1 MKEQPDQIEQSEP
14 ETNTPPAPPTAISF
28 ADASVSERYD
38 DVYQVVTPDEIATVR
53 WRDGAYEFVCR
64 NGISLRVQVLTAGII
79 RLRYAADT
87 VFAPDFSYAIDPQ
100 FRPEKVT
107 VTLNENENEYLL
119 VSEQLQVVV
128 SKISLQVK
136 IYDSDDRVLCEDE
149 GGFSAKRTVMRGWCE
164 LKMEKKCQRKEVFYG
179 LGDKTCGANLAG
191 KKFSNWC
198 TDSYGFGRESDP
210 LYRAI
215 PFYYSLHQ
223 GLAYGIFFDN
233 TFATHFDFDAAEAG
247 SVSYSAEGG
256 ELSGKVG
263 GRATKVRRSIPAAD
277 PAGVS

>member
-1 MKEQPDQIEQSEP
+1 M
-14 ETNTPPAPPTAISF
+14 
-28 ADASVSERYD
+28 
-38 DVYQVVTPDEIATVR
+38 
-53 WRDGAYEFVCR
+53 
-64 NGISLRVQVLTAGII
+64 
-79 RLRYAADT
+79 
-87 VFAPDFSYAIDPQ
+87 
-100 FRPEKVT
+100 
-107 VTLNENENEYLL
+107 
-119 VSEQLQVVV
+119 SEQLQVVV

-247 SVSYSAEGG
+247 SVSFSAEGG
-256 ELSGKVG
+256 ELNYYFLYGPTLPEVSRAYAQLTGTHELPPLWALG
-263 GRATKVRRSIPAAD
+263 YHQCRWSYYPEGRVRDIAREFRERQIPCDSIYLDIDYMDAFRVFTWD
-277 PAGVS
+277 